1 MFSVA
6 SVFVATTAPS
16 SRLVSDDLEA
26 RAISWRRYLHAH
38 PELSF
43 EEHETSAFVE
53 QTLRS
58 FGALEIERPAGTAV
72 VARLQGARPGK
83 VVVLRADMD
92 ALPILEEND
101 VPYVSTRPGVM
112 HACGHDGHTAMLLG
126 AAQILVERRHELSG
140 EVRFVFQHAEE
151 LPPGGARSVVDSGV
165 VDGADLIAGVHLLS
179 GLETGKVSSV
189 PGAVMAAADLF
200 TLEIVG
206 RGGHGA
212 NPHETVDPV
221 AVAAQVITNL
231 QQIVARETDPFDSV
245 VVSVTTLAAGSARN
259 VIPGSVRLGGTVRT
273 LSVARRA
280 EVRDAM
286 ERVIAGLTSAH
297 RATYQFGFEVG
308 YDPVVN
314 DRGAAAAV
322 QRAIVQELG
331 ESALVEFPP
340 VMGGEDFSAYCAV
353 APAAFF
359 WVGSGNDELGTAFP
373 HHHPRFDIDE
383 AALRDGIA
391 VFVRTA
397 LDALR

>member
-1 MFSVA
+1 MFPVA
-6 SVFVATTAPS
+6 CLSMTTTASS

-26 RAISWRRYLHAH
+26 RAIAWRRHLHAN

-43 EEHETSAFVE
+43 EEHETSAFIE

-58 FGALEIERPAGTAV
+58 FGDLEIERPAGTAV
-72 VARLQGARPGK
+72 MARLRGARSGK

-92 ALPILEEND
+92 ALPIMEEND

-112 HACGHDGHTAMLLG
+112 HACGHDGHTAILLG
-126 AAQILVERRHELSG
+126 AAQLLCERRNEFAG

-151 LPPGGARSVVDSGV
+151 LPPGGARGVVDSGV
-165 VDGADLIAGVHLLS
+165 IEGANLIAGVHLLS

-189 PGAVMAAADLF
+189 EGPVMAAADLF
-200 TLEIVG
+200 TLDIIG

-221 AVAAQVITNL
+221 AIAAQVITNL
-231 QQIVARETDPFDSV
+231 QQIVARETDPFDSI
-245 VVSVTTLAAGSARN
+245 VVSVTTLAAGIARN

-273 LSVARRA
+273 LSTSRRA
-280 EVRDAM
+280 DVRDAM
-286 ERVIAGLTSAH
+286 ERVIAGVTSAH
-297 RATYQFGFEVG
+297 RATYEFSFEVG

-314 DRGAAAAV
+314 DRDASAAV
-322 QRAIVQELG
+322 RQAAIIELG

-340 VMGGEDFSAYCAV
+340 VMGGEDFSAYAEV

-359 WVGSGNDELGTAFP
+359 WVGSGNEALETTFP

-391 VFVRTA
+391 VFARTA